1 MRAALQSTSADLVI
15 GRIGAPLAWSRWAE
29 AKAFLMPALD
39 RSDEEWPEVEA
50 ALSTDSMQLWVVLDG
65 DAMKAATVTR
75 IAQTKR
81 GEVVENFLVGGAGM
95 EDWLAPLNDEIA
107 KQAKEIGCV
116 AMRAY
121 GREGWKP
128 SLKALGWKVCAVAYE
143 KAL

>member
-29 AKAFLMPALD
+29 AKAFLTPALD

-81 GEVVENFLVGGAGM
+81 GEVVEVYLVGGAGM
-95 EDWLAPLNDEIA
+95 EEWLAPLNDEIEA
-107 KQAKEIGCV
+107 QAREIGCV
-116 AMRAY
+116 ALRSY
-121 GREGWKP
+121 GRKGWTP
-128 SLKALGWKVCAVAYE
+128 SLTRLGWREIATAFE